1 MVTPYD
7 WQEAIS
13 HRAGYIESRLSG
25 GAPVIAISH
34 NDGIVVVTVRRQA
47 QKIYEIYDRLVF
59 AGLGQQSDV
68 EQLRVTAI
76 DFAHQ
81 EGFQRSEEDVSI
93 QRVVMALS
101 QPMKRAFGDF
111 NSAPFVAR
119 SLFAE
124 VGSTP
129 DKDKFFLL
137 DYDGDYSIRGGWAL
151 LHGGRALQ
159 PEIIDRMQSAA
170 KPNGKVEAVV
180 KSLQDVWATLVSE
193 GEKTFAEL
201 TENLQPETVLMMRTG
216 FETNRF
222 RVL

>member
-7 WQEAIS
+7 WQEAVS

-25 GAPVIAISH
+25 GAPVIAASH
-34 NDGIVVVTVRRQA
+34 RDGIVIVTVRRQA

-111 NSAPFVAR
+111 NTAPFVAR

-124 VGSTP
+124 VGSGP
-129 DKDKFFLL
+129 EKDRFFLL

-151 LHGGRALQ
+151 LHGGRTLE
-159 PEIIDRMQSAA
+159 PEIVDRMQAA
-170 KPNGKVEAVV
+170 VKPNGKVEAVV
-180 KSLQDVWATLVSE
+180 KALQDVWASLVGG

-216 FETNRF
+216 FDTNRF